1 MTLMGIK
8 DFLMRKMLASQLKKA
23 NLPPEQQ
30 EMLLNAILENPKFF
44 EGLAKEAQ
52 QIQKDQGVDQA
63 AAMMIVMQKHQ
74 GELQKLFKR

>member
-1 MTLMGIK
+1 MGIK

-44 EGLAKEAQ
+44 EMLANEAK
-52 QIQKDQGVDQA
+52 QIQKERGIDQA
-63 AAMMIVMQKHQ
+63 GAMMIVMQKHQ
-74 GELQKLFKR
+74 SELQKLFKR